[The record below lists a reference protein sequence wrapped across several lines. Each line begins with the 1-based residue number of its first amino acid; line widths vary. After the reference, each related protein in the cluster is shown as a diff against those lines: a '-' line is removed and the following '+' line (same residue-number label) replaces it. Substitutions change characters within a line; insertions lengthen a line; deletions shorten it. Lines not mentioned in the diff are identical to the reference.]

1 MHKRDRVVR
10 LLYDSQDF
18 YMGPFT
24 SVCAVPLL
32 LFRDGPFRD
41 SYASTSAYFTT
52 RHKLEGELT
61 PMTWM
66 WSTALWRQITH
77 AMHEEHLCIV
87 ALTSNG
93 ARNPVLSACLLPPRV
108 IAYCSSSTSRWITGS
123 CTWIMKIR
131 IIMVPCCARFNDCI
145 GFVFIVWWCIGLS
158 SLLLVSLH
166 GD

>member
-24 SVCAVPLL
+24 YRCVLWYIVADVLLDYTLL

-61 PMTWM
+61 PMT
-66 WSTALWRQITH
+66 
-77 AMHEEHLCIV
+77 
-87 ALTSNG
+87 
-93 ARNPVLSACLLPPRV
+93 
-108 IAYCSSSTSRWITGS
+108 
-123 CTWIMKIR
+123 
-131 IIMVPCCARFNDCI
+131 
-145 GFVFIVWWCIGLS
+145 
-158 SLLLVSLH
+158 
-166 GD
+166 